1 MAAKRPIVTV
11 FGGTG
16 FLGRYIISTLAAQGA
31 QIRIATRSPA
41 RAFFLKPC
49 GDVGQI
55 TAISCDI
62 HDAHSVARAAAG
74 SSHVIN
80 LVGTLNGGRGKNSFD
95 SLHHLA
101 AQRIAHAAAE
111 AGVKNLIHISAL
123 GAGRHAASA
132 YARSKAEG
140 EEAVRR
146 AFPSAIILRP
156 GLVFGPEDQFFNR
169 FARIARGSLLMP
181 LPLGGRTRFQPV
193 YVGDI
198 AQGLAHLVFSA
209 TPAVPA
215 DKIFELAGP
224 QVMTLRDML
233 ELVMQTTGHHRAFMP
248 LPAPLAKT
256 VAALMA
262 LCPAGKNRGL
272 TFDQIRALGEDNVY
286 SGQHGGLAELGISP
300 VAMGGILPVYLAQ
313 YRRTA

>member
-1 MAAKRPIVTV
+1 MAPQRPIVTI

-16 FLGRYIISTLAAQGA
+16 FLGRYIISALASHGA

-55 TAISCDI
+55 TAFSCDI
-62 HDAHSVARAAAG
+62 HDAHSVTRAVSG

-95 SLHHLA
+95 HLHHLA

-111 AGVKNLIHISAL
+111 TGVKNLIHVSAL
-123 GAGRHAASA
+123 GAGRHAASH

-140 EEAVRR
+140 EEAVHR
-146 AFPSAIILRP
+146 AFPAATILRP
-156 GLVFGPEDQFFNR
+156 GLVFGAEDQFFNR

-198 AQGLAHLVFSA
+198 AQAVARVVYAAKTASLAGK
-209 TPAVPA
+209 T
-215 DKIFELAGP
+215 FELGGP
-224 QVMTLRDML
+224 DVMTLRDML
-233 ELVMQTTGHHRAFMP
+233 DLVMKTTGHRRRFLP

-256 VAALMA
+256 AAALTA
-262 LCPAGKNRGL
+262 ICPNPPL
-272 TFDQIRALGEDNVY
+272 TFDQIRALGADNLCG
-286 SGQHGGLAELGISP
+286 GQHGGLADLGISP
-300 VAMGGILPVYLAQ
+300 TAMGGILPLYLAQ
-313 YRRTA
+313 YRRAS